1 MSKLQKPDY
10 IVFIGATLY
19 KDLVK
24 RAELERAYPYI
35 KDATHVDKFS
45 TYTEDIIDDVLKL
58 IKYKKIPASIFVIDK
73 YFDKVNNQLLE
84 LGLEPIQKSDNN
96 IFTLNGTILILKR
109 IKLFDDST
117 SVSKISNKHIANFK
131 AFGREECL
139 QNLEDALQEHASI
152 IKVLPTWYNIEIKD
166 NIGENTLIDLV
177 KDLNVKILPIRSLR
191 ASVIE
196 YLTYKKKTLTCAE
209 SCTGGLL
216 AAKLTSV
223 PGASAVIKG
232 TMVTYSNTIKH
243 KWLNVKEETLEKYG
257 AVSSECVS
265 QMLDGIEKASESDIS
280 IAISG
285 IAGPT
290 GGTPDKPVGTVF
302 IGIKNG
308 NMKKVEEFHFKGDRA
323 FVQEQSARKA
333 LEMLIQSEPDF
344 FEFFKI

>member
-45 TYTEDIIDDVLKL
+45 TYSEDIIDDVIKL
-58 IKYKKIPASIFVIDK
+58 IKYKKIPASIFVLDK
-73 YFDKVNNQLLE
+73 YYDKVNQQLLD
-84 LGLEPIQKSDNN
+84 LGLEPVEKGKNSIY
-96 IFTLNGTILILKR
+96 TLNGAILIVKR
-109 IKLFDDST
+109 IGLFDDT
-117 SVSKISNKHIANFK
+117 TTASKISNKDIANFK
-131 AFGREECL
+131 AFGKEECL

-166 NIGENTLIDLV
+166 NIGESTLINIV
-177 KDLNVKILPIRSLR
+177 KDLDVKILPIRSLR
-191 ASVIE
+191 NSIIE
-196 YLTYKKKTLTCAE
+196 YLTAKKKTLSCAE

-216 AAKLTSV
+216 AAKLTNV
-223 PGASAVIKG
+223 AGASAVIEG
-232 TMVTYSNTIKH
+232 TMVTYSNTIKK

-257 AVSSECVS
+257 AVSKECVS
-265 QMLDGIEKASESDIS
+265 EMLDGIQKASDSDIS

-285 IAGPT
+285 IAGPS
-290 GGTPDKPVGTVF
+290 GGTLEKPIGTVF
-302 IGIKNG
+302 IGVKNG
-308 NMKKVEEFHFKGDRA
+308 DKKSIKECHFNGDRS
-323 FVQEQSARKA
+323 FIQEQSARKA
-333 LEMLIQSEPDF
+333 LELLIQSEPEF